1 MSDFKELKDEDLE
14 KVSGGIRYEISGV
27 DVGDV
32 FILNSN
38 PSMAIIAKSN
48 VDNNGNDTEIPVVS
62 VRKEFNGSW
71 SANGNFTYNFT
82 YLKQHCTHSPELT
95 GTLNHLLK

>member
-1 MSDFKELKDEDLE
+1 MSDVKELKDEELE

-38 PSMAIIAKSN
+38 PSMAIIVKNN
-48 VDNNGNDTEIPVVS
+48 VDRNSDDTKVPVVS
-62 VRKEFNGSW
+62 VKKECNGSW
-71 SANGNFTYNFT
+71 SVKGNFTYDFA
-82 YLKQHCTHSPELT
+82 YLEQHCTHSPGLT
-95 GTLNHLLK
+95 GTLNNLLI

>member
-1 MSDFKELKDEDLE
+1 MNDVKELKDDELE

-48 VDNNGNDTEIPVVS
+48 VDNNGYDTEIPVVS
-62 VRKEFNGSW
+62 VKKEYDGSW
-71 SANGNFTYNFT
+71 SLKGNFTYNFA
-82 YLKQHCTHSPELT
+82 YLKQHCTHSPELS
-95 GTLNHLLK
+95 GTLNYLLK